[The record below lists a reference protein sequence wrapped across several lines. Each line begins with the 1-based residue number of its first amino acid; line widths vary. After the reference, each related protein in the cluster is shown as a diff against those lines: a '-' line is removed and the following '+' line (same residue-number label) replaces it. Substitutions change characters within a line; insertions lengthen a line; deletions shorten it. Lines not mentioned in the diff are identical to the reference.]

1 MTPHSLNELASEWQR
16 FILALPHSQAADT
29 GKHVPGQHTVY
40 LFQVL
45 IVHADREILF
55 HYIGET
61 ARDPR
66 VRLSEHISEFVRCS
80 VKTKHGKSDLYDPR
94 YMHGALGFKFKL
106 IALEGGFETRKLAQ
120 VREAETANA
129 YKQMYPGFMISNQSR
144 GRGKDTRP
152 RQERTKMSV

>member
-16 FILALPHSQAADT
+16 FILALPHSQVADT
-29 GKHVPGQHTVY
+29 SKHVPGRHTVY

-94 YMHGALGFKFKL
+94 FMHGALGFRFNL
-106 IALEGGFETRKLAQ
+106 FTLEGGFETRKLAQ
-120 VREAETANA
+120 VRETETANE
-129 YKQMYPGFMISNQSR
+129 YEQKYPGFMISNQSR

-152 RQERTKMSV
+152 RQMRMKASI